1 MNLLASDSCTY
12 SNQSSPNRKQ
22 IGSLAGDKE
31 PCALLSEKYTCL
43 STRTLK
49 QKKLIDATTVLHL
62 PWTLVNLRAC
72 VRRCRESYCLGINL
86 NWVIDGEAAQSS
98 LAVLAR
104 SDVRHKQAHI
114 SGISVRSTCIFE
126 WIPQRLSRIWTNF
139 RQNVSIFI
147 ESALSI

>member
-86 NWVIDGEAAQSS
+86 NWVIHGEAAQSS
-98 LAVLAR
+98 LAVHAS

-114 SGISVRSTCIFE
+114 AVRSTCIFAFAYNE
-126 WIPQRLSRIWTNF
+126 VLPPALNSCHRF
-139 RQNVSIFI
+139 RQKYKIKWI
-147 ESALSI
+147 WIY